1 MPMKS
6 NQLAR
11 STNRARSQSVDP
23 LGFGKVLD
31 EMDGE
36 VAQAYYARWRVFLE
50 KHIIVD
56 FAPAAHQRILA
67 AAPRRGGPA
76 ALATALKVHPRDA
89 SGFARVDGTLLSDVL
104 ADADQLEE
112 QSDASERHILSRF
125 DEQIPLSWIN
135 HVKWKRR
142 RGSRRR

>member
-6 NQLAR
+6 QNLPR
-11 STNRARSQSVDP
+11 STNRTRSQSVDP

-31 EMDGE
+31 EIDGE
-36 VAQAYYARWRVFLE
+36 LAQAYYARVHAFLE
-50 KHIIVD
+50 KYIIVG

-67 AAPRRGGPA
+67 AATSRGPA
-76 ALATALKVHPRDA
+76 ALATGLKVHPRDA
-89 SGFARVDGTLLSDVL
+89 SGFARVDGALLSDAL

-112 QSDASERHILSRF
+112 QSDASEPYFIGLF
-125 DEQIPLSWIN
+125 GDKIPLSRI
-135 HVKWKRR
+135 KPKRR

>member
-6 NQLAR
+6 KQLPRPA
-11 STNRARSQSVDP
+11 NGARSQSVDP

-31 EMDGE
+31 EIDGE
-36 VAQAYYARWRVFLE
+36 LAQAYYARVHAFLE
-50 KHIIVD
+50 KYIIVG

-67 AAPRRGGPA
+67 AATRRGGPA
-76 ALATALKVHPRDA
+76 ALATGLKVHPRDA
-89 SGFARVDGTLLSDVL
+89 SGFARVDGALLSDVL

-112 QSDASERHILSRF
+112 QSDASEPYFIGLF
-125 DEQIPLSWIN
+125 GDKIPLSQI
-135 HVKWKRR
+135 KPFKPKRG